1 MCVAIFK
8 PKEEQI
14 SKEILKRCWESNPHG
29 AGFMYAKDGRIKV
42 AKELTS
48 FKKFLRVFREHEN
61 SAKGCDV
68 VIHFRIMTHGVL
80 DYRNTHPHR
89 VNNETWLVHNGIIDD
104 HCYKNAK
111 LSDTVKFCKMLGGLP
126 RDFMNNPATV
136 NLIGGY
142 SDTDKMIMLNTRGE
156 SRIVNEELG
165 IWDQGIWYSNQSYEK
180 PKAARVWT
188 YGGYNYKDD
197 YAGYYKEKNCIFC
210 HKALKQSEQYYQ
222 LCEQCETHDET
233 RVVKN

>member
-48 FKKFLRVFREHEN
+48 FKKFLRVFREHEK
-61 SAKGCDV
+61 SASGCDV
-68 VIHFRIMTHGVL
+68 VVHFRIMTHGVL

-89 VNNETWLVHNGIIDD
+89 VNNETWLVHNGIIDE

-111 LSDTVKFCKMLGGLP
+111 LSDTVKFCKMLAGLP

-142 SDTDKMIMLNTRGE
+142 IDTDKLILLNTRGE
-156 SRIVNEELG
+156 SRIINEELG
-165 IWDQGIWYSNQSYEK
+165 VWDNGIWYSNQSYEK
-180 PKAARVWT
+180 PKVTKWS
-188 YGGYNYKDD
+188 YGGYNYGNYSNFNLDD
-197 YAGYYKEKNCIFC
+197 ACLFC
-210 HKALKQSEQYYQ
+210 NKQLTQREQHFQ
-222 LCEQCETHDET
+222 LCEQCETHEKT
-233 RVVKN
+233 RVTKN